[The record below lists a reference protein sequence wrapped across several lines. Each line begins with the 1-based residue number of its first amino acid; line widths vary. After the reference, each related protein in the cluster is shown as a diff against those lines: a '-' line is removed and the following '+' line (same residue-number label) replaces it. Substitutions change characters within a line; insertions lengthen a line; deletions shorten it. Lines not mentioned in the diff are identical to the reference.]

1 MTQTPPLQYLYSEE
15 IYKTT
20 PKLLIV
26 IDKDWTEVTSDEKIL
41 LDKILKALK
50 LSLASVQIQTRREF
64 SIGDF
69 KVFTPSFVLAFGSK
83 LKNSDKM
90 YEEVQMDGTSVVV
103 ADALDQLND
112 VLKRN
117 LWLTLKESFAPK

>member
-15 IYKTT
+15 IYKVS

-26 IDKDWTEVTSDEKIL
+26 IDKPWSNVTNDEKIL

-50 LSLASVQIQTRREF
+50 QSLASVQIQTRREF
-64 SIGDF
+64 SIEDF

-83 LKNSDKM
+83 LRNSDKM
-90 YEEVQMDGTSVVV
+90 YEEIQMDGTSIVV
-103 ADALDQLND
+103 ADDLDQLDD
-112 VLKRN
+112 VRKRN
-117 LWLTLKESFAPK
+117 LWLTLRESLAAK